1 VTGGARDQHQEHRM
15 LTLYHYWDSFCSF
28 KVRLCLEEKELGWDG
43 KNINLMLFE
52 NLSPGYLAVNPNGL
66 VPTLV
71 HDGRTIL
78 ESSIINE
85 YLDGVF
91 PEKPLRPRD
100 EFDLARMRYWV
111 GIEEEELF
119 KAVRPASLNL
129 IMKKIFQSMTDE
141 QLSAHLARHP
151 RQYLVGRLKK
161 MFLDPVD
168 QAVIDKSRQMLRA
181 AFEKMDK
188 QLQMQPWLAGQTY
201 SLADIAAAPVI
212 DRLQLLQM
220 TDLWQAHDALQ
231 DWISRLTSRPAYQRA
246 LPKQRMLDVFER
258 RLDHRRD

>member
-1 VTGGARDQHQEHRM
+1 M

-52 NLSPGYLAVNPNGL
+52 NLSPDYLAVNPNGL

-212 DRLQLLQM
+212 DRLQLLQL
-220 TDLWQAHDALQ
+220 TDLWQALDALQ